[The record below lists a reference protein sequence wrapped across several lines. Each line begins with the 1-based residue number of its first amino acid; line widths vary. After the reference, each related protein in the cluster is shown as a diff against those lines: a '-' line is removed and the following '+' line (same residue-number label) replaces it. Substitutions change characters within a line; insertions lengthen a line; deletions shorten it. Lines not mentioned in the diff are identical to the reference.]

1 MGLVVEIW
9 VKLETRRLWQYL
21 CRETIRAHTGLVLVR
36 MGGDQR
42 MRGLE
47 CSVVRAGQDSHYW
60 LSYRSPPLPWLLLW
74 GGNPLVSQSHCTS
87 PP

>member
-1 MGLVVEIW
+1 MGVWWWIW
-9 VKLETRRLWQYL
+9 VKLETRRLWQYF
-21 CRETIRAHTGLVLVR
+21 CRETIRAHMGLVLVR

-47 CSVVRAGQDSHYW
+47 CSVVRAGQDSQHW
-60 LSYRSPPLPWLLLW
+60 LSYRSPP
-74 GGNPLVSQSHCTS
+74 